1 MRLCPTVEGSPSPL
15 ITHRIA
21 PGVCL
26 ARQRTNFHKC
36 HKCVYRGKAVDW
48 QAEEPAPLELQTAA
62 NGRARNGHAANGSA
76 KNGSATRAASADA

>member
-21 PGVCL
+21 AGVCL

-36 HKCVYRGKAVDW
+36 HKCVYRGKAADW
-48 QAEEPAPLELQTAA
+48 VAEGELELAV
-62 NGRARNGHAANGSA
+62 NGHAGSSNGVAHQAGTARKA
-76 KNGSATRAASADA
+76 KVLEADA